1 MQPNYNQFL
10 LLFAFKNLTMA
21 FSRRRIL
28 GLLLCGLALQAL
40 PADKATNAG
49 KADFLPAHAA
59 PRKLAADLGS
69 SAADGVFPR
78 SVAHYLGSTRLAQPP
93 LRVAV
98 LSTGQNDGLLTLG
111 LVPVGTT
118 RDDQGRLYADYLAQG
133 FAPRQAEMRRTA
145 DLGVRSAPDLEVLA
159 ALRPDLILVNKAM
172 LTPQMHALYQRIA
185 PTVVTRGNGV
195 NWKIDFLLLADAL
208 GRSEQARAWLKQ
220 YHADANALA
229 QHWQADAAPSV
240 SFVQANA
247 VRNRIMGVRSFAGS
261 IAEDAGLQRPP
272 SQRFAGNSQDIS
284 GELLDQADADW
295 IFYAA
300 RDKSLP
306 GLTGSPL
313 WPRLRG
319 AAQGHAVRVGLDPFY
334 LNAGPL
340 AARTVLSTLARTAA
354 TALPNP

>member
-1 MQPNYNQFL
+1 MPFFCCHRSSL
-10 LLFAFKNLTMA
+10 A
-21 FSRRRIL
+21 
-28 GLLLCGLALQAL
+28 LLLCGLALPAL
-40 PADKATNAG
+40 AAETSPKAT
-49 KADFLPAHAA
+49 KAPTHAA

-69 SAADGVFPR
+69 GAADGVFPR
-78 SVAHYLGSTRLAQPP
+78 TVAHYQGKTLLTQAPA
-93 LRVAV
+93 RVAV

-111 LVPVGTT
+111 LVPVATT

-133 FAPRQAEMRRTA
+133 FAPHQAAMRRTA

-208 GRSEQARAWLKQ
+208 GRSDQARAWLQQ
-220 YHADANALA
+220 YHADAKALA
-229 QHWQADAAPSV
+229 GRWSAGAAPSV

-247 VRNRIMGVRSFAGS
+247 ARNRVMGVRSFTGS

-300 RDKSLP
+300 RDKSL
-306 GLTGSPL
+306 GSLTGSPL

-319 AAQGHAVRVGLDPFY
+319 AAHSVRVGLDPFY

-340 AARTVLSTLARTAA
+340 AARTVLDALAKTAPTAPTL
-354 TALPNP
+354 LPTP

>member
-1 MQPNYNQFL
+1 MPFSCCRRSSLVL
-10 LLFAFKNLTMA
+10 LLWA
-21 FSRRRIL
+21 
-28 GLLLCGLALQAL
+28 LAAGA
-40 PADKATNAG
+40 PAADRAAAKPPANKA
-49 KADFLPAHAA
+49 PAA

-69 SAADGVFPR
+69 GAADGVFPR
-78 SVAHYLGSTRLAQPP
+78 TVAHYQGKTLLARPP

-133 FAPRQAEMRRTA
+133 FAGQQAEMRRTA
-145 DLGVRSAPDLEVLA
+145 DLGLRSAPDLEVLA

-229 QHWQADAAPSV
+229 QHWQADSAPSV

-313 WPRLRG
+313 WARLRG
-319 AAQGHAVRVGLDPFY
+319 AAQGHAVRVELDPFY

-340 AARTVLSTLARTAA
+340 AARTVLDALARTAS
-354 TALPNP
+354 TALPTP

>member
-1 MQPNYNQFL
+1 
-10 LLFAFKNLTMA
+10 MA
-21 FSRRRIL
+21 QTASE
-28 GLLLCGLALQAL
+28 
-40 PADKATNAG
+40 KA
-49 KADFLPAHAA
+49 PAHAA
-59 PRKLAADLGS
+59 PRKLAKELGS
-69 SAADGVFPR
+69 GAPDDSFPR
-78 SVAHYLGSTRLAQPP
+78 SVAHYAGKTTITQPP
-93 LRVAV
+93 QRVAV

-118 RDDQGRLYADYLAQG
+118 RDDQGRLYADYLSEG
-133 FAPRQAEMRRTA
+133 FANRQAEMRRTA

-172 LTPQMHALYQRIA
+172 LTPQMQALYQRIA

-208 GRSEQARAWLKQ
+208 GRADAARAWLAS
-220 YHADANALA
+220 YHADASALA
-229 QHWQADAAPSV
+229 RQWPEGKAPSA

-247 VRNRIMGVRSFAGS
+247 ARNRVMGVRSFAGS

-300 RDKSLP
+300 RDKALP
-306 GLTGSPL
+306 ALTGSPL

-319 AAQGHAVRVGLDPFY
+319 AALGHAVRVGLDPFY

-340 AARTVLSTLARTAA
+340 AARTVLSALARTAPTTTTSLA
-354 TALPNP
+354 AR

>member
-1 MQPNYNQFL
+1 MTCFPIDFPRC
-10 LLFAFKNLTMA
+10 
-21 FSRRRIL
+21 RRST
-28 GLLLCGLALQAL
+28 LALLIGGGLSPLWAL
-40 PADKATNAG
+40 DVSSKVDKAT
-49 KADFLPAHAA
+49 KAPVYAA

-69 SAADGVFPR
+69 GTADGVFPR
-78 SVAHYLGSTRLAQPP
+78 RVIHYSGSTLLAKAPQ
-93 LRVAV
+93 RVAV

-118 RDDQGRLYADYLAQG
+118 RDDQGRLYADYLVQS
-133 FAPRQAEMRRTA
+133 FASRQTEMRRTA
-145 DLGVRSAPDLEVLA
+145 DLGSRSAPDLEVLA

-208 GRSEQARAWLKQ
+208 GRSDQAREWLKQ
-220 YHADANALA
+220 YHADASVLA
-229 QHWQADAAPSV
+229 GSWPAGGAPSV
-240 SFVQANA
+240 SFVQANPA
-247 VRNRIMGVRSFAGS
+247 RNRIMGVRSFTGS

-284 GELLDQADADW
+284 SELLDQADADW

-300 RDKSLP
+300 RDKSL
-306 GLTGSPL
+306 GSLTGSPL

-319 AAQGHAVRVGLDPFY
+319 AAQGHSLRVGLDPFY
-334 LNAGPL
+334 LNAGPS
-340 AARTVLSTLARTAA
+340 AARTVLNALAQTAPNSPST
-354 TALPNP
+354 P

>member
-1 MQPNYNQFL
+1 MPMPSPSIGKPMQPP
-10 LLFAFKNLTMA
+10 ACPSCRPMRCATA
-21 FSRRRIL
+21 SWACAR
-28 GLLLCGLALQAL
+28 L
-40 PADKATNAG
+40 PAASPKT
-49 KADFLPAHAA
+49 PA
-59 PRKLAADLGS
+59 
-69 SAADGVFPR
+69 
-78 SVAHYLGSTRLAQPP
+78 
-93 LRVAV
+93 
-98 LSTGQNDGLLTLG
+98 
-111 LVPVGTT
+111 
-118 RDDQGRLYADYLAQG
+118 
-133 FAPRQAEMRRTA
+133 
-145 DLGVRSAPDLEVLA
+145 RSA
-159 ALRPDLILVNKAM
+159 RPAR
-172 LTPQMHALYQRIA
+172 ASR
-185 PTVVTRGNGV
+185 
-195 NWKIDFLLLADAL
+195 
-208 GRSEQARAWLKQ
+208 GRSGK
-220 YHADANALA
+220 
-229 QHWQADAAPSV
+229 ADAAPSV

>member
-1 MQPNYNQFL
+1 MG
-10 LLFAFKNLTMA
+10 
-21 FSRRRIL
+21 S
-28 GLLLCGLALQAL
+28 G
-40 PADKATNAG
+40 
-49 KADFLPAHAA
+49 
-59 PRKLAADLGS
+59 AAD
-69 SAADGVFPR
+69 DEFPR
-78 SVAHYLGSTRLAQPP
+78 TVAHYGGKTTLQQAP

-118 RDDQGRLYADYLAQG
+118 PDDQGRLYADYLVEG
-133 FAPRQAEMRRTA
+133 FASRQAQMRRTA

-172 LTPQMHALYQRIA
+172 LTPQMQALYQRIA

-208 GRSEQARAWLKQ
+208 GRTGAARAWLAS
-220 YHADANALA
+220 YHADASSMA
-229 QHWQADAAPSV
+229 QQWPQGQAASV

-247 VRNRIMGVRSFAGS
+247 ARNRVMGVRSFAGS
-261 IAEDAGLQRPP
+261 IAEDAGLRRPP

-284 GELLDQADADW
+284 AELLDQADADW

-300 RDKSLP
+300 RDKTLP
-306 GLTGSPL
+306 ALTGSPL

-319 AAQGHAVRVGLDPFY
+319 VALSHAVRVGLDPFY

-340 AARTVLSTLARTAA
+340 AARIVLSALARTAPDTLA
-354 TALPNP
+354 AR

>member
-1 MQPNYNQFL
+1 MYFCRRRMAL
-10 LLFAFKNLTMA
+10 ALLFTALTDRGA
-21 FSRRRIL
+21 I
-28 GLLLCGLALQAL
+28 A
-40 PADKATNAG
+40 ADVSLVKP
-49 KADFLPAHAA
+49 LSPAA
-59 PRKLAADLGS
+59 PRKLAAGLGS
-69 SAADGVFPR
+69 GAADDVFPR
-78 SVAHYLGSTRLAQPP
+78 TVVHHVGKTTLLQRP

-118 RDDQGRLYADYLAQG
+118 RDDQGRLYAPYLEAG
-133 FAPRQAEMRRTA
+133 FATRQAEMRQTT

-172 LTPQMHALYQRIA
+172 LTPQMQALYQRIA

-208 GRSEQARAWLKQ
+208 GRADAARAWLAR
-220 YHADANALA
+220 YHADAVALA
-229 QHWQADAAPSV
+229 RQWPAGSAPSV

-261 IAEDAGLQRPP
+261 IAEDAGLLRPA

-284 GELLDQADADW
+284 AELLDQADADW

-300 RDKSLP
+300 RDKSLAN
-306 GLTGSPL
+306 LTGSPL

-319 AAQGHAVRVGLDPFY
+319 AAQGHAVRVALDPFY

-340 AARTVLSTLARTAA
+340 AARTVLDALARTISS
-354 TALPNP
+354 ALPTS

>member
-1 MQPNYNQFL
+1 MPFRCCRRKAL
-10 LLFAFKNLTMA
+10 VLFFAALVGSGCRADTTPAKPPAF
-21 FSRRRIL
+21 
-28 GLLLCGLALQAL
+28 
-40 PADKATNAG
+40 
-49 KADFLPAHAA
+49 AA
-59 PRKLAADLGS
+59 PRKLAAGLGS
-69 SAADGVFPR
+69 GMADGVFPR
-78 SVAHYLGSTRLAQPP
+78 TVVHYVGKTTIAHRP

-98 LSTGQNDGLLTLG
+98 LSTGQNDGVLTLG

-118 RDDQGRLYADYLAQG
+118 RDDQGNLYAPYLLDG
-133 FAPRQAEMRRTA
+133 FADRLTEMRHTA

-159 ALRPDLILVNKAM
+159 TLRPDLILVNKAM
-172 LTPQMHALYQRIA
+172 LTPQMQALYQRIA

-208 GRSEQARAWLKQ
+208 GRTDLARAWLAR
-220 YHADANALA
+220 YHADAAALA
-229 QHWQADAAPSV
+229 GRWPKETAPSV

-247 VRNRIMGVRSFAGS
+247 MRNRIMGVRSFAGS
-261 IAEDAGLQRPP
+261 IAEDLGLQRPP

-284 GELLDQADADW
+284 AELLDQADADW

-300 RDKSLP
+300 RDKSLS

-319 AAQGHAVRVGLDPFY
+319 AAQGHSVRVGLDPFY

-340 AARTVLSTLARTAA
+340 AARTVLDTLAH
-354 TALPNP
+354 TALLTPPTP

>member
-1 MQPNYNQFL
+1 MSFSCCRREAL
-10 LLFAFKNLTMA
+10 VLFFAA
-21 FSRRRIL
+21 
-28 GLLLCGLALQAL
+28 LAESGAQA
-40 PADKATNAG
+40 DTATV
-49 KADFLPAHAA
+49 KPPTPAA
-59 PRKLAADLGS
+59 PRKLAAGMGS
-69 SAADGVFPR
+69 GLADGLFPR
-78 SVAHYLGSTRLAQPP
+78 TVVHYVGKTTISHRP

-118 RDDQGRLYADYLAQG
+118 RDDQGNLYAPYLFQG
-133 FAPRQAEMRRTA
+133 FAPQLTEMQRTA

-172 LTPQMHALYQRIA
+172 LTPQMQALYQRIA

-208 GRSEQARAWLKQ
+208 GRTDMARAWLAH
-220 YHADANALA
+220 YHADAVTLTR
-229 QHWQADAAPSV
+229 HWPAGSAPSV

-247 VRNRIMGVRSFAGS
+247 VRNRIMGVRSFTGS
-261 IAEDAGLQRPP
+261 IAEDVGLQRPP
-272 SQRFAGNSQDIS
+272 SQRFNGNSQDIS
-284 GELLDQADADW
+284 AELLDQADADW

-313 WPRLRG
+313 WSRLRG
-319 AAQGHAVRVGLDPFY
+319 VARGQDRRVGLDPFY

-340 AARTVLSTLARTAA
+340 AARTVLDTLAQTAISA
-354 TALPNP
+354 